1 MKSINKRK
9 MIATALVISFLA
21 QQSFMTSALASDISG
36 VTGNNGV
43 YNINP
48 TDVIGGM
55 GFRKYENFT
64 LSKGDIANLI
74 FKYGKDNVSQFVNL
88 VDNTIN
94 INGLVNTVRD
104 GKFYNGNAVFISPN
118 GMVVGESGVL
128 NVGSLSV
135 YTPTQASYNAFVNN
149 KYKGDLNKMQQ
160 GTADVK
166 IDGKVFAA
174 NNINIIGRDAAIGTH
189 GALIAG
195 VENQGILTSNKAS
208 DILFNSL
215 VNTGNI
221 KSADTLGLQN
231 GNIVIKTT
239 VNDGGIDIAGL
250 VKNNGKGNVS
260 IQNNGTQELNI
271 SGKVQNAN
279 GNVQVVDRQAGTTIS
294 GDISNNNGR
303 LAINNN
309 KGQLNITSKANI
321 SNKGDLRI
329 TNKGVGGQIINGN
342 VANNGLTLISSN
354 AGDTVINGNV
364 QNRDGM
370 LTIVSNGSGLE
381 IGKNA
386 EISNNNKIKVTNTGK
401 NGFTM
406 NGTIKNNGSTALTN
420 WSGNYVIGGTI
431 ANEKGKMNLS
441 NASSNMHITKDAV
454 ISNNG
459 DLQIINSGKNG
470 LTIDGKVENSSTTN
484 VWNTKGDMN
493 INGSIENTKGKLTV
507 TNDRNA
513 LNVNETGKISND
525 KTTIIT
531 NNGIGGL
538 NYTGSYLNSGD
549 TIIENKAG
557 DTNLDGDLI
566 QNTHKMVVKN
576 SGEALSIDGTVTGQD
591 ANLTV
596 YNTGKEGMFVNGS
609 IAATGKGDN
618 ISIINKNGDM
628 VFGNG
633 IVSMDKGT
641 INIANSGNE
650 MFLSEKSSITN
661 KDGKVLIG
669 NSGIGGARID
679 SYIENNG
686 VTNITNK
693 AGDLVT
699 NAIIKNQNGKLE
711 IVNNGNSLT
720 VGGNAMISNN
730 SDVKIANTGVGG
742 MNIKGFVENNGSTAV
757 SNWNGDM
764 VISGKIENQDGKMNI
779 TSAKQSNG
787 LHLTKEG
794 QLLNNNNELYIQNT
808 GKNGMI
814 LDGEVKNNSTTT
826 LYNAGGNLEVNGL
839 VQNKGELMIS
849 NRGQELVVGKD
860 AIIQNNGKTTI
871 RNNSIKGM
879 TIGGTILNQNDTLN
893 IENTAG
899 YLNTDKDSQIINRK
913 ADINI
918 TNSSGGAMTLDG
930 SIYNV
935 EGDNI
940 NLKNTSTRGGI
951 VVDENALINTQ
962 GDVNMENYGIHGIR
976 VRGKVAANDINIGNK
991 DSHVYL
997 GKPNQ
1002 EKTDEDVA
1010 NLNALNDVTFNIE
1023 NGSLLNE
1030 GSKNTLIR
1038 SNGDL
1043 TINVNNGKIG
1053 VETGTSGGGYTYGPT
1068 KDQVDTSKSIN
1079 VDVNGKINAH
1089 TLDTKKTNG
1098 DYAINLASFGSDM
1111 NIDHIYADG
1120 RVLLLTDKDA
1130 DGNVGSVLNASTDS
1144 TKANIQ
1150 AKGLSLASSG
1160 TIGTKDNALTVNDTN
1175 YAYKSN
1181 YQAVGDVNLKALDNQ
1196 YKKADVKYIISN
1208 TGDVN
1213 AEFVGSARVK
1223 DTFSGNGNVNI
1234 TNRTGKMNLVNKGTT
1249 PNTTNTD
1256 TYFDF
1261 AK

>member
-195 VENQGILTSNKAS
+195 VANQGILTSNKAS

-470 LTIDGKVENSSTTN
+470 
-484 VWNTKGDMN
+484 
-493 INGSIENTKGKLTV
+493 
-507 TNDRNA
+507 
-513 LNVNETGKISND
+513 
-525 KTTIIT
+525 
-531 NNGIGGL
+531 
-538 NYTGSYLNSGD
+538 
-549 TIIENKAG
+549 
-557 DTNLDGDLI
+557 
-566 QNTHKMVVKN
+566 
-576 SGEALSIDGTVTGQD
+576 
-591 ANLTV
+591 
-596 YNTGKEGMFVNGS
+596 
-609 IAATGKGDN
+609 
-618 ISIINKNGDM
+618 
-628 VFGNG
+628 
-633 IVSMDKGT
+633 
-641 INIANSGNE
+641 
-650 MFLSEKSSITN
+650 
-661 KDGKVLIG
+661 
-669 NSGIGGARID
+669 
-679 SYIENNG
+679 
-686 VTNITNK
+686 
-693 AGDLVT
+693 
-699 NAIIKNQNGKLE
+699 
-711 IVNNGNSLT
+711 
-720 VGGNAMISNN
+720 
-730 SDVKIANTGVGG
+730 
-742 MNIKGFVENNGSTAV
+742 
-757 SNWNGDM
+757 
-764 VISGKIENQDGKMNI
+764 
-779 TSAKQSNG
+779 
-787 LHLTKEG
+787 
-794 QLLNNNNELYIQNT
+794 
-808 GKNGMI
+808 
-814 LDGEVKNNSTTT
+814 
-826 LYNAGGNLEVNGL
+826 
-839 VQNKGELMIS
+839 
-849 NRGQELVVGKD
+849 
-860 AIIQNNGKTTI
+860 
-871 RNNSIKGM
+871 
-879 TIGGTILNQNDTLN
+879 
-893 IENTAG
+893 
-899 YLNTDKDSQIINRK
+899 
-913 ADINI
+913 
-918 TNSSGGAMTLDG
+918 
-930 SIYNV
+930 
-935 EGDNI
+935 
-940 NLKNTSTRGGI
+940 
-951 VVDENALINTQ
+951 
-962 GDVNMENYGIHGIR
+962 
-976 VRGKVAANDINIGNK
+976 
-991 DSHVYL
+991 
-997 GKPNQ
+997 
-1002 EKTDEDVA
+1002 
-1010 NLNALNDVTFNIE
+1010 
-1023 NGSLLNE
+1023 
-1030 GSKNTLIR
+1030 
-1038 SNGDL
+1038 
-1043 TINVNNGKIG
+1043 
-1053 VETGTSGGGYTYGPT
+1053 
-1068 KDQVDTSKSIN
+1068 
-1079 VDVNGKINAH
+1079 
-1089 TLDTKKTNG
+1089 
-1098 DYAINLASFGSDM
+1098 
-1111 NIDHIYADG
+1111 
-1120 RVLLLTDKDA
+1120 
-1130 DGNVGSVLNASTDS
+1130 
-1144 TKANIQ
+1144 
-1150 AKGLSLASSG
+1150 
-1160 TIGTKDNALTVNDTN
+1160 
-1175 YAYKSN
+1175 
-1181 YQAVGDVNLKALDNQ
+1181 
-1196 YKKADVKYIISN
+1196 
-1208 TGDVN
+1208 
-1213 AEFVGSARVK
+1213 
-1223 DTFSGNGNVNI
+1223 
-1234 TNRTGKMNLVNKGTT
+1234 
-1249 PNTTNTD
+1249 
-1256 TYFDF
+1256 
-1261 AK
+1261 

>member
-1 MKSINKRK
+1 MKSINNRK
-9 MIATALVISFLA
+9 LVATALVISFLA

-48 TDVIGGM
+48 TDVIGNM

-104 GKFYNGNAVFISPN
+104 GKFYNGHAVFISPN
-118 GMVVGESGVL
+118 GMVVGENGVL
-128 NVGSLSV
+128 NVGSLSI
-135 YTPTQASYNAFVNN
+135 YTPTQSSYNAFVNN
-149 KYKGDLNKMQQ
+149 KYKGDLDKMQQ

-166 IDGKVFAA
+166 IDGKVFTA
-174 NNINIIGRDAAIGTH
+174 NNINIIGRDASIGSN

-195 VENQGILTSNKAS
+195 VANQGILTSNKAS

-215 VNTGNI
+215 VNTDNI
-221 KSADTLGLQN
+221 KSANSLGLQN

-239 VNDGGIDIAGL
+239 VNDGGINVAGL
-250 VKNNGKGNVS
+250 VKNNGKGNIS
-260 IQNNGTQELNI
+260 IQNNGTQNLNI
-271 SGKVQNAN
+271 SGKVQNTN
-279 GNVQVVDRQAGTTIS
+279 GNVQIVDRQAGTTIS

-309 KGQLNITSKANI
+309 KGQLNISSKANI
-321 SNKGDLRI
+321 SNTGDLRI
-329 TNKGVGGQIINGN
+329 TNKGNGGQIIDGN

-354 AGDTVINGNV
+354 SGNTVINGNI
-364 QNRDGM
+364 QNKDGM

-420 WSGNYVIGGTI
+420 WSGDYIIGGTI
-431 ANEKGKMNLS
+431 TNENGKMNLS
-441 NASSNMHITKDAV
+441 NASSNMYITENAV

-470 LTIDGKVENSSTTN
+470 MTIDGKVKNSSTTN

-493 INGSIENTKGKLTV
+493 INGSITNTNGKLTV
-507 TNDRNA
+507 TNDGNA
-513 LNVNETGKISND
+513 LNVNENGQISNN

-531 NNGIGGL
+531 NTGLGGL
-538 NYTGSYLNSGD
+538 NYAGSYSNSGD

-557 DTNLDGDLI
+557 DLNIDGDLI

-576 SGEALSIDGTVTGQD
+576 SGEALNIDGNIAGQD
-591 ANLTV
+591 ANITV
-596 YNTGKEGMFVNGS
+596 YNTGKDGMLVNGTV
-609 IAATGKGDN
+609 ATTGKGDN

-628 VFGNG
+628 VFGKG
-633 IVSMDKGT
+633 TVSIDKGT

-650 MFLSEKSSITN
+650 MFLSEKSSISN
-661 KDGKVLIG
+661 KDGKILIG
-669 NSGIGGARID
+669 NSGANGARID

-686 VTNITNK
+686 ITNITNK
-693 AGDLVT
+693 AGNLVT

-711 IVNNGNSLT
+711 IVNNGESLT
-720 VGGNAMISNN
+720 VGGNALISNN
-730 SDVKIANTGVGG
+730 SDVKIANTGKGG
-742 MNIKGFVENNGSTAV
+742 MNVKGFIENNGSTAI

-764 VISGKIENQDGKMNI
+764 IISGKVENQDGKMNI

-794 QLLNNNNELYIQNT
+794 QLLNNNSELYIQNT
-808 GKNGMI
+808 GKDGMV

-826 LYNAGGNLEVNGL
+826 LFNAGGNLEVNGL

-849 NRGQELVVGKD
+849 NRGQQLVVGKD
-860 AIIQNNGKTTI
+860 AIIQNDGKTTI

-879 TIGGTILNQNDTLN
+879 TIGGTILNQNDALN

-899 YLNTDKDSQIINRK
+899 YLKTDKDSQIINRN

-918 TNSSGGAMTLDG
+918 TNSSAGAMTLDG

-935 EGDNI
+935 NGDDINI
-940 NLKNTSTRGGI
+940 KNTSSRGGI
-951 VVDENALINTQ
+951 VIDENAIVNTQ
-962 GDVNMENYGIHGIR
+962 GDVNMENYGIHGIK
-976 VRGKVAANDINIGNK
+976 VRGKVSANDINIGNK
-991 DSHVYL
+991 DSLVYL

-1002 EKTDEDVA
+1002 EKTDEDIA
-1010 NLNALNDVTFNIE
+1010 NLNASGDVTFNIE

-1079 VDVNGKINAH
+1079 IDVDGKINAH

-1098 DYAINLASFGSDM
+1098 DYAINLASFGFDM

-1120 RVLLLTDKDA
+1120 RVLLLTDKDS
-1130 DGNVGSVLNASTDS
+1130 DGNVGSILNSATDN
-1144 TKANIQ
+1144 TLANIQ
-1150 AKGLSLASSG
+1150 AKGLSLTSGG
-1160 TIGTKDNALTVNDTN
+1160 TIGTTDNALTVNDTN

-1181 YQAVGDVNLKALDNQ
+1181 YQAIGDVNLKAQDNQ
-1196 YKKADVKYIISN
+1196 YRKADVKYIISN
-1208 TGDVN
+1208 NGNVN
-1213 AEFVGSARVK
+1213 TEFVGVARVK
-1223 DTFSGNGNVNI
+1223 DTYSGNGNVNV
-1234 TNRTGKMNLVNKGTT
+1234 TNRTGKMNLVNNGKT
-1249 PNTTNTD
+1249 PNTTNAD

-1261 AK
+1261 QK

>member
-1 MKSINKRK
+1 MKSINNRK
-9 MIATALVISFLA
+9 MVATALVISFLV

-104 GKFYNGNAVFISPN
+104 GKFYNGHAVFISPN

-135 YTPTQASYNAFVNN
+135 YTPTQSSYNAFINN
-149 KYKGDLNKMQQ
+149 KYKGDLDKMQQ

-174 NNINIIGRDAAIGTH
+174 NNINIIGRDASIGSN

-195 VENQGILTSNKAS
+195 VANQGILTSNKAS
-208 DILFNSL
+208 DVLFNSL
-215 VNTGNI
+215 VNTDNI
-221 KSADTLGLQN
+221 KSANSLGLQN

-239 VNDGGIDIAGL
+239 VNDGGIDVAGL
-250 VKNNGKGNVS
+250 VKNNGKGNIS
-260 IQNNGTQELNI
+260 IQNNGTQNLNI
-271 SGKVQNAN
+271 SGKVQNTN
-279 GNVQVVDRQAGTTIS
+279 GNVQIVDRQAGTTIS
-294 GDISNNNGR
+294 GEVSNNNGR

-309 KGQLNITSKANI
+309 KGQLNISSKANI
-321 SNKGDLRI
+321 SNSGDLRI
-329 TNKGVGGQIINGN
+329 TNKGDGGQIIDGN
-342 VANNGLTLISSN
+342 IANKGLTLISSN
-354 AGDTVINGNV
+354 SGNTVINGNI
-364 QNRDGM
+364 QNKDGM

-406 NGTIKNNGSTALTN
+406 NGAIKNNGSTALTN
-420 WSGNYVIGGTI
+420 WSGDYIIGGTI
-431 ANEKGKMNLS
+431 TNENGKMNLS
-441 NASSNMHITKDAV
+441 NASSNMLITEDAV

-459 DLQIINSGKNG
+459 DLQIINSGKKG
-470 LTIDGKVENSSTTN
+470 MTIDGKVENTSTTN

-493 INGSIENTKGKLTV
+493 INGSITNSNGKLTV
-507 TNDRNA
+507 TNDGNA
-513 LNVNETGKISND
+513 LNVNENGQISNN

-531 NNGIGGL
+531 NTGIGGL
-538 NYTGSYLNSGD
+538 NYTGSYSNSGD

-557 DTNLDGDLI
+557 DLNIDGDLI

-576 SGEALSIDGTVTGQD
+576 SGEALNIDGNIAGQD
-591 ANLTV
+591 ANITV
-596 YNTGKEGMFVNGS
+596 YNTGKDGMVVNGTV
-609 IAATGKGDN
+609 ATTGKGDN

-628 VFGNG
+628 VFGKG
-633 IVSMDKGT
+633 AVSIDKGT

-650 MFLSEKSSITN
+650 MFLSEKSSISN

-669 NSGIGGARID
+669 NSGANGARID

-693 AGDLVT
+693 AGNLVT

-711 IVNNGNSLT
+711 IVNNGESLT
-720 VGGNAMISNN
+720 VGGNALISNN
-730 SDVKIANTGVGG
+730 SDVKIANTGKGG
-742 MNIKGFVENNGSTAV
+742 MNVKGFIENNGSTAI

-764 VISGKIENQDGKMNI
+764 IISGKVENKDGKMNI

-794 QLLNNNNELYIQNT
+794 QLLNNNSELYIQNT
-808 GKNGMI
+808 GKDGMI

-826 LYNAGGNLEVNGL
+826 LFNAGGNLEVNGL
-839 VQNKGELMIS
+839 VQNKGELMVS
-849 NRGQELVVGKD
+849 NRGQQLVVGKD
-860 AIIQNNGKTTI
+860 AIIQNDGKTTI

-879 TIGGTILNQNDTLN
+879 TIGGTILNQNDELN

-899 YLNTDKDSQIINRK
+899 YLKTDKDSQIINRN

-918 TNSSGGAMTLDG
+918 TNSSAGAMTLDG

-935 EGDNI
+935 NGDDINI
-940 NLKNTSTRGGI
+940 KNTSSRGGI
-951 VVDENALINTQ
+951 IIDENALVNTQ
-962 GDVNMENYGIHGIR
+962 GDVNMENYGIHGIK
-976 VRGKVAANDINIGNK
+976 VRGKVSANDINIGNK
-991 DSHVYL
+991 DSLVYL

-1002 EKTDEDVA
+1002 EKTDEDIA
-1010 NLNALNDVTFNIE
+1010 NLNASGNVTFNIE

-1079 VDVNGKINAH
+1079 IDVDGKINAH

-1120 RVLLLTDKDA
+1120 RVLLLTDKNA
-1130 DGNVGSVLNASTDS
+1130 DGNTGSILNAATDE
-1144 TKANIQ
+1144 TLANIQ

-1160 TIGTKDNALTVNDTN
+1160 TIGTEDNALTVNDTN

-1181 YQAVGDVNLKALDNQ
+1181 YQAIGDVNLKAQDNQ
-1196 YKKADVKYIISN
+1196 YRKADVKYIISN
-1208 TGDVN
+1208 NGNVN
-1213 AEFVGSARVK
+1213 AEFVGVARVK
-1223 DTFSGNGNVNI
+1223 DTYSGNGKVNV
-1234 TNRTGKMNLVNKGTT
+1234 TNRTGKMNLVNNGKT
-1249 PNTTNTD
+1249 PNTTNAD